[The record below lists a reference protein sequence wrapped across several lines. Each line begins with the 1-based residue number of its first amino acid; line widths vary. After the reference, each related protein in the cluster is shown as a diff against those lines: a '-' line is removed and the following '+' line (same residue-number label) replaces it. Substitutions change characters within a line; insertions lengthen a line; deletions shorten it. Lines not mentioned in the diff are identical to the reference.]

1 MTIGKHLPT
10 GEIVITLSP
19 KEAKEFNARK
29 RVSKFVAD
37 ANGEW
42 RIDVKLTR
50 IKDIDMP
57 IG

>member
-10 GEIVITLSP
+10 GELVITLSP
-19 KEAKEFNARK
+19 EEAKAFNDRK
-29 RVSKFVAD
+29 RVSKFTGD

-50 IKDIDMP
+50 VGSPGESYK
-57 IG
+57 